1 VPYSLRWLSPLHAQ
15 VRTIRN
21 LELAFEAALIN
32 FGVPRL
38 LDADDLVAISC
49 PEEKSIMT
57 YALRPRRRMQL
68 PCGNDCGGLRRW
80 LLIRSFE
87 ASTRGTHGVLVGYSQ
102 GTRALVC
109 SGVRRQVPG
118 HSPSRCKARR
128 GANAHAFVPEQATA
142 HACALGDAE
151 PNGVTLMHH
160 AAPHRDGCI

>member
-1 VPYSLRWLSPLHAQ
+1 MHAQ

-68 PCGNDCGGLRRW
+68 PCGNGWGGLRKW
-80 LLIRSFE
+80 LLI
-87 ASTRGTHGVLVGYSQ
+87 ASKPVLTRHG
-102 GTRALVC
+102 A
-109 SGVRRQVPG
+109 
-118 HSPSRCKARR
+118 
-128 GANAHAFVPEQATA
+128 
-142 HACALGDAE
+142 
-151 PNGVTLMHH
+151 
-160 AAPHRDGCI
+160 